1 MTLKGVDISKY
12 NSSCDFNKAKS
23 AGVDFVIIKAG
34 SGVSGE
40 DPYWVKHYNGAK
52 NAGLGVGAYWYCYA
66 TNVEQAK
73 KEANMFLKS
82 LEGMQFEYP
91 VYLDLEDKCQAKLG
105 NKLRTDIAV
114 VFMEIL
120 EKAGYYTGIY
130 SMKSWFDSSLDME
143 RLKSYDLWIARWG
156 SSEHGYTGKGSVG
169 MWQYTN
175 CGHFNGIGSTSEG
188 GVDTNIAYHDYP
200 NIIKSHGLN
209 GFKEQNSN
217 SNYPVSNSNEVDKI
231 LNKMRAWLG
240 KSEANGQHKDI
251 INIYNNHKPLP
262 QGYMVKYSDEWCA
275 TTISAAAIQC
285 GLVDKVGKECSV
297 QRFIDI
303 FKQKGIWIEDGTI
316 IPQRGDIICYAWSKS
331 VQPNDNWA
339 NHIGLVERVDGATI
353 TVLEGNN
360 DEAVKRRTIQVGNG
374 YIRGYARPKYSTQE
388 KKHTEPIEKP
398 RRIEYDLV
406 TYANEVDKVGAD
418 MITQNL
424 HIPAMSIS
432 NYEKNKDKYHN
443 VIHVG
448 GSGSPRG
455 AKVLAGANR
464 YDTYDIVEEFI
475 KMNK

>member
-1 MTLKGVDISKY
+1 MTLKGADISRY
-12 NSSCDFNKAKS
+12 NGNCDLAKAKAGGLDFIILKVGSIASDKDAQFESNYQKAKS
-23 AGVDFVIIKAG
+23 AGL
-34 SGVSGE
+34 
-40 DPYWVKHYNGAK
+40 P
-52 NAGLGVGAYWYCYA
+52 VGGYWYLYA
-66 TNVEQAK
+66 KSISDAIA
-73 KEANMFLKS
+73 EANQCLSYLQDK
-82 LEGMQFEYP
+82 QFEYP
-91 VYLDLEDKCQAKLG
+91 IWLDLEDPSQAG
-105 NKLRTDIAV
+105 MSNALRTDIAIA
-114 VFMEIL
+114 FMQVL

-130 SMKSWFDSSLDME
+130 SMRSWFDSKFDMT
-143 RLKSYDLWIARWG
+143 RLKNYDLWVASWNAQ
-156 SSEHGYTGKGSVG
+156 HGYRGVGTIG

-175 CGHFNGIGSTSEG
+175 RDNCQGINNTGEG
-188 GVDTNIAYHDYP
+188 GIDMNYSYIDYP
-200 NIIKSHGLN
+200 SVIKRAGLN
-209 GFKEQNSN
+209 GFKKADISARVESKSEAQKMI
-217 SNYPVSNSNEVDKI
+217 DK
-231 LNKMRAWLG
+231 MTAWLG

-262 QGYMVKYSDEWCA
+262 QGYTVKYRDEWCA

-398 RRIEYDLV
+398 RRIDYDLV